1 MKINEA
7 NRVNVRTEKAG
18 MVQEMDSESKEFQN
32 QIASAQ
38 NQLKELT
45 ANNELSAEEKAKK
58 RQEIQKQITEL
69 NNQLRQHQIELRR
82 EQQEKEENGENVS
95 LGEQSEDAEEER
107 LATGMSQTGMKAI
120 ISADSAISRAKAQG
134 NISMEVESRARVL
147 QSEIKQDAE
156 RGKDTKVKQKELEK
170 LESKAIKTQGA
181 KMEILTGAVRE
192 IRKAAQKEIQ
202 TDKKTGKEKM
212 KSSDEKV
219 AAVPNFAAK
228 KKTDAYITGKMF
240 SNVEFHF

>member
-1 MKINEA
+1 M
-7 NRVNVRTEKAG
+7 
-18 MVQEMDSESKEFQN
+18 
-32 QIASAQ
+32 
-38 NQLKELT
+38 
-45 ANNELSAEEKAKK
+45 
-58 RQEIQKQITEL
+58 

-95 LGEQSEDAEEER
+95 LGEQSEEAEEER

-202 TDKKTGKEKM
+202 TDKKNGKEKM
-212 KSSDEKV
+212 RSSDEKV

>member
-1 MKINEA
+1 MKINES
-7 NRVNVRTEKAG
+7 NRVNVRTERAG
-18 MVQEMDSESKEFQN
+18 MVQEVDSESKEFQN

-69 NNQLRQHQIELRR
+69 NNQLRQHQMELRR
-82 EQQEKEENGENVS
+82 EQQEKEENGEKMS
-95 LGEQSEDAEEER
+95 FGEQSESSQEEP
-107 LATGMSQTGMKAI
+107 LTTGISQTGMKAI
-120 ISADSAISRAKAQG
+120 ISAGSAISRAKAQG
-134 NISMEVESRARVL
+134 NVSMEIESRARVL

-156 RGKDTKVKQKELEK
+156 HGKDTKVKQKELEK
-170 LESKAIKTQGA
+170 LENKAIQAQGA

-192 IRKAAQKEIQ
+192 IRKAAEKEIQ
-202 TDKKTGKEKM
+202 PDKKSGTGK
-212 KSSDEKV
+212 KSSPDDK
-219 AAVPNFAAK
+219 AAVVPNFATK

>member
-95 LGEQSEDAEEER
+95 LGEQSEEAEEER

-202 TDKKTGKEKM
+202 TDKKNGKEKM
-212 KSSDEKV
+212 RSSDEKV

>member
-1 MKINEA
+1 MKINES
-7 NRVNVRTEKAG
+7 NRVNVRTERAG
-18 MVQEMDSESKEFQN
+18 MVQEMDAESKEFQN

-69 NNQLRQHQIELRR
+69 NNQLRQHQMELRR
-82 EQQEKEENGENVS
+82 EQQEKEEKGEKMS
-95 LGEQSEDAEEER
+95 LGEQRER
-107 LATGMSQTGMKAI
+107 LREEPVTTGMSQTGMKAI
-120 ISADSAISRAKAQG
+120 ISANSAISRAKAQG
-134 NISMEVESRARVL
+134 NVSMEIESRARVL

-156 RGKDTKVKQKELEK
+156 HGKDTKVKQKELEK
-170 LESKAIKTQGA
+170 LESKAIQAQGA

-192 IRKAAQKEIQ
+192 IRKAAEKEIQ
-202 TDKKTGKEKM
+202 PDKKSGTEK
-212 KSSDEKV
+212 KSSHEDK
-219 AAVPNFAAK
+219 AAIVPDFAAK
-228 KKTDAYITGKMF
+228 KKTDAYIAGKMF

>member
-7 NRVNVRTEKAG
+7 NGVNVWKEKTG
-18 MVQEMDSESKEFQN
+18 MVQKMDSESKEFQN

-38 NQLKELT
+38 KQLKELT
-45 ANNELSAEEKAKK
+45 TNNELSAEEKAKK

-69 NNQLRQHQIELRR
+69 NNQLRQHQMELRR
-82 EQQEKEENGENVS
+82 EQQEKKENKENMSLEEQNKAPQEKT
-95 LGEQSEDAEEER
+95 LT
-107 LATGMSQTGMKAI
+107 TGISQTGMKAI

-134 NISMEVESRARVL
+134 NVSMDIENRARVL

-156 RGKDTKVKQKELEK
+156 HGKDTKVKQKELEK
-170 LESKAIKTQGA
+170 LENKAIQTQGA
-181 KMEILTGAVRE
+181 KVEILTGAVRE
-192 IRKAAQKEIQ
+192 IRKAKEKEIQ
-202 TDKKTGKEKM
+202 PDNKSGIEKKNSPEDKAP
-212 KSSDEKV
+212 V
-219 AAVPNFAAK
+219 VPDFATK

>member
-7 NRVNVRTEKAG
+7 NRVNVWTEKAG

-69 NNQLRQHQIELRR
+69 NNQLRQHQMELRR
-82 EQQEKEENGENVS
+82 EQQVKEENGEKMS
-95 LGEQSEDAEEER
+95 FGEQSESSQEEP
-107 LATGMSQTGMKAI
+107 LTTGMSQTGMKAI
-120 ISADSAISRAKAQG
+120 ISAGSAISRAKAQG
-134 NISMEVESRARVL
+134 NVSMGIESRARVL

-156 RGKDTKVKQKELEK
+156 HGKDTKVKQKELEK
-170 LESKAIKTQGA
+170 LENKAIQAQGA

-192 IRKAAQKEIQ
+192 IRKAAEKEIQ
-202 TDKKTGKEKM
+202 PDKKSGMGK
-212 KSSDEKV
+212 KSSPDDK
-219 AAVPNFAAK
+219 AAVVPNFAAK